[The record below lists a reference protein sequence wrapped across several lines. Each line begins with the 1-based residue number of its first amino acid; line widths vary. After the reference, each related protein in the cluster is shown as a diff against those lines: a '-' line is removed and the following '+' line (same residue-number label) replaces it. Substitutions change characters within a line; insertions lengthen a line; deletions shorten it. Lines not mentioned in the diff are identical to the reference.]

1 MRTPFL
7 ASKGLLA
14 KYLKL
19 NKPRTQLASSLF
31 DAASQLGFHTVFTR
45 RRATIYSR
53 TRPKGLF
60 MTLFDILLQYHTIS

>member
-1 MRTPFL
+1 MCTRFL

-31 DAASQLGFHTVFTR
+31 DAASQLTAGISHCFHQTACHYLLAHAPERPVYDGF
-45 RRATIYSR
+45 
-53 TRPKGLF
+53 
-60 MTLFDILLQYHTIS
+60 